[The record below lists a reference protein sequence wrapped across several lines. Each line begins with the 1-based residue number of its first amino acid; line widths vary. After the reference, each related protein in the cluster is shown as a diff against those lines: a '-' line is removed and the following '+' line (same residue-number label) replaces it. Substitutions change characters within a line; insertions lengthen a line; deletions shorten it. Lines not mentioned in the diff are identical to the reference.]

1 MRLTVVGCSGSYPG
15 PRSAASCY
23 LLEADDARILLDLGN
38 GALGPLQRYTDLD
51 DITAVLLSHLHP
63 DHCADLCGFYVYRR
77 YHPDGPRPPGPVYG
91 PRGVADQVSA
101 MYGRGHQQD
110 LRRQFDFVEWKPG
123 TVSVGPFTVTVA
135 RVAHPVETYG
145 IRVENAGR
153 VLAYSGDTGPCDALT
168 RLAGDAD
175 ILLSEAAF
183 LEGIPHP
190 PQMHLTGREAGEC
203 AEQAG
208 AGRLIVTHIP
218 PWNDPQRSLA
228 EAASAYH
235 GPIDL
240 AQPGLTIDV

>member
-1 MRLTVVGCSGSYPG
+1 
-15 PRSAASCY
+15 
-23 LLEADDARILLDLGN
+23 
-38 GALGPLQRYTDLD
+38 
-51 DITAVLLSHLHP
+51 
-63 DHCADLCGFYVYRR
+63 
-77 YHPDGPRPPGPVYG
+77 
-91 PRGVADQVSA
+91 
-101 MYGRGHQQD
+101 MYGRGHLQD

-145 IRVENAGR
+145 MRVENAGR

-175 ILLSEAAF
+175 ILLSEATF
-183 LEGIPHP
+183 VEGIPHP
-190 PQMHLTGREAGEC
+190 PEMHLTGREAGEC

-208 AGRLIVTHIP
+208 AGRLILTHIP

-240 AQPGLTIDV
+240 AQPGLAMDV